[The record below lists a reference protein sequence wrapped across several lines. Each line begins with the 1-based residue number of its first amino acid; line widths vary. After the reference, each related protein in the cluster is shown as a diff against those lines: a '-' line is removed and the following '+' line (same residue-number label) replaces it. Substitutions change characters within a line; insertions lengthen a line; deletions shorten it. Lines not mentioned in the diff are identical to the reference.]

1 MRKKKRWVLFS
12 LCCSLLVGIPC
23 AVAIG
28 PVFIPVTET
37 AKILLNH
44 FPFVVFSVSD
54 LTNALIV
61 DQVRLPRV
69 LLAALVG
76 FALAACGTVM
86 QGLFRNPLADP
97 YLLGIASG
105 ATAGAATVIALR
117 LDALPFVLPLGAFLG
132 GLLVVLIVYQLSR
145 TPLGRLDN
153 LTLILAGVA
162 LAALFSAISSFLLF
176 VANNDQTRRI
186 VFWVLGG
193 LGGAQWTHVQ
203 LLVWVIVLGMS
214 VLLLFARDLNALVL
228 GEEMATHLGVD
239 SRHLKKL
246 LLGTATLMTAAA
258 VATAGT
264 IGFIGLIVPH
274 ALRWLVGPDHRML
287 LPVAGLSGA
296 LLLLACD
303 TAART
308 VLQPAELP
316 VGIITAL
323 LGAPFFLF
331 LLRRQKQAF
340 VRPLSRE
347 GL

>member
-1 MRKKKRWVLFS
+1 MKQRKRWILAS
-12 LCCSLLVGIPC
+12 LVTVLLVGIPC
-23 AVAIG
+23 TAAIG

-44 FPFVVFSVSD
+44 IPLASFAISD
-54 LTNALIV
+54 LTNVLIV

-69 LLAALVG
+69 LLAVLVG

-105 ATAGAATVIALR
+105 ATAGAAIVIASR
-117 LDALPFVLPLGAFLG
+117 LDSLPFMLPMGAFLG
-132 GLLVVLIVYQLSR
+132 GLLVIFIVYQLSR
-145 TPLGRLDN
+145 TALGRSDN
-153 LTLILAGVA
+153 LILILAGVA

-176 VANNDQTRRI
+176 VANNEETRRI

-193 LGGAQWTHVQ
+193 LGGAQWSQVQ
-203 LLVWVIVLGMS
+203 PLFWIIVLGMS
-214 VLLLFARDLNALVL
+214 LLMLFARDLNALVL
-228 GEEMATHLGVD
+228 GEEMATHLGID
-239 SRHLKKL
+239 SRHLKKI
-246 LLGTATLMTAAA
+246 LLGVATLMTAAA
-258 VATAGT
+258 VAVAGT
-264 IGFIGLIVPH
+264 IGFVGLVVPH
-274 ALRWLVGPDHRML
+274 ALRWLVGPDHRVL
-287 LPVAGLSGA
+287 LPAAGLSGA
-296 LLLLACD
+296 ILLLACD

-331 LLRRQKQAF
+331 LLRKQKQ
-340 VRPLSRE
+340 VLGRSISRE
-347 GL
+347 TL